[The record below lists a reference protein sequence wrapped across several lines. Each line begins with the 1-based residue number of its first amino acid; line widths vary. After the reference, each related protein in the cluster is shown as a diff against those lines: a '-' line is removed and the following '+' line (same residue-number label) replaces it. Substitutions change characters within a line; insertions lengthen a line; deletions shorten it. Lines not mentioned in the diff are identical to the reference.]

1 MTIFPQSIAAISAF
15 TARLLGQS
23 HEPDHRQK
31 RAGVSERF
39 EAGAYDAEHLPSE
52 GPTVCVDPGPA
63 GFDFSEDELRRV
75 LNRNNDP
82 QK

>member
-1 MTIFPQSIAAISAF
+1 MTIFPQRIGAISAF
-15 TARLLGQS
+15 AARLLGQS
-23 HEPDHRQK
+23 RDHLQK
-31 RAGVSERF
+31 RATVAERF
-39 EAGAYDAEHLPSE
+39 EAGSSDAQHLTSE
-52 GPTVCVDPGPA
+52 GSTNCVDPGPA